1 MVSLSLFFM
10 QALSFMDKLKEIFVH
25 LEIAGPWFI
34 FLAKVGRHI
43 ETLWDVIKAV
53 CVLLKI

>member
-10 QALSFMDKLKEIFVH
+10 QALSFMDKLKDIFNHIKV
-25 LEIAGPWFI
+25 AGPWFTL
-34 FLAKVGRHI
+34 LAKIGRHI

-53 CVLLKI
+53 CTLLKI